1 MAELTYLASPE
12 GLAEARA
19 ERARCRW
26 YQYYPDEG
34 PLRRTLYPK
43 HVAFFE
49 AGASWRQRLFL
60 AANRIG
66 KTDVASFELT
76 CHLTGLYPR
85 WWKGRRFDTP
95 IEAWAAGDTSGTA
108 RDIIQTSLLGPTST
122 IDTKLWSGM
131 IPRPLVYE
139 IARKQGISGAV
150 STIWVRHRSGGMSS
164 VDIKSYDQKRE
175 AFQGTTKH
183 VIWEDEEPPPEIH
196 GESLIRTMT
205 VNGLMIVTMT
215 PLMGLTPFLS
225 EWLERSALEVIDDGV
240 SVLKPAHV
248 HVFGAND
255 RGDEAPE
262 KTPEMSRYTVMAN
275 WDDCPHL
282 DDKAKTEMLREF
294 PVYQREARSKGIPA
308 LGSGTIYPIPES
320 EIRCT
325 PFEIPEHW
333 PRAFALD
340 TGWDWT
346 AAVWGALDRETQTC
360 YIYSVYKRGHAEAP
374 IHAEAIRARG
384 KWIPGVGD
392 AAAITNQDGRQFVD
406 IYRQLGLDLQLA
418 DKSVES
424 GIQDVWTLLSAGKL
438 KVFSS
443 CGAWFDEY
451 RLYRR
456 DEKGRIVK
464 QNDHLQDCTRMW
476 VRSGRARAKVAV
488 VTRDQAT
495 MVLDPRSAETGWM
508 NG

>member
-1 MAELTYLASPE
+1 MADLTYLASPE

-19 ERARCRW
+19 LRQSCPF
-26 YQYYPDEG
+26 YFYFPDTG
-34 PLRRTLYPK
+34 PLRRELYAK
-43 HVAFFE
+43 HVAFF
-49 AGASWRQRLFL
+49 AASHRYRQKLML
-60 AANRIG
+60 ASNRSG
-66 KTDVASFELT
+66 KTQAAAYELT
-76 CHLTGLYPR
+76 AHLTGLYPS
-85 WWKGRRFDTP
+85 WWVGRRFETP
-95 IEAWAAGDTSGTA
+95 IDAWAAGDTSGTT
-108 RDIIQTSLLGPTST
+108 RNIIQVALLGPTST
-122 IDTKLWSGM
+122 VETKRWAGM
-131 IPRPLVYE
+131 IPAPLVYDVS
-139 IARKQGISGAV
+139 RKQGIPSAV
-150 STIWVRHRSGGMSS
+150 STIWIRHRSGGLSS
-164 VDIKSYDQKRE
+164 IDLMSYDQKRE
-175 AFQGTTKH
+175 AFQGTTKQ
-183 VIWEDEEPPPEIH
+183 VVWLDEECPADIYSEC
-196 GESLIRTMT
+196 LIRTMT
-205 VNGLMIVTMT
+205 CEGLLMVTMT

-225 EWLERSALEVIDDGV
+225 EWLERSALEVIEDGV

-248 HVFGAND
+248 HVFGATD
-255 RGDEAPE
+255 RGPDVPVDI
-262 KTPEMSRYTVMAN
+262 PEMSRYTVMAT

-282 DDKAKTEMLREF
+282 SEAAKAEMLMEF

-320 EIRCT
+320 EIRVSA
-325 PFEIPEHW
+325 FEIPEHW
-333 PRAFALD
+333 PRAFAID

-360 YIYSVYKRGHAEAP
+360 YLYSVYKRGHAEAP

-406 IYRQLGLDLQLA
+406 IYRNLGLDLQLA

-464 QNDHLQDCTRMW
+464 QNDHLMDCTRMW